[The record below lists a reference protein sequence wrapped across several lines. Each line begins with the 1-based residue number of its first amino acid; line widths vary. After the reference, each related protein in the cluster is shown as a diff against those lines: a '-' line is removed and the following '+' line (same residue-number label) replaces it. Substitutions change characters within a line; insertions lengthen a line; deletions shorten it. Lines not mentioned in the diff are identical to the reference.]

1 MCFGANF
8 SSPKYFH
15 QNIEFYPIF
24 STSVP
29 FDRRKA
35 SRLVNI
41 WFSLPRNNNIFPKI
55 DPKCISRITRER
67 GCGSALGVPWIRIR
81 TWCCFN
87 RKVNTQKCAWNQVKS
102 VGKSCSGIVEASNF
116 LFVGKIIMTDHVH
129 ITLGWVPKKSG
140 DPIPS
145 RRDAK
150 CKCNRYPGCTRHR
163 AQSTRGQ
170 LTAKLI
176 WKRVWSQA
184 VRQVGVGSRVTPS
197 YQSRTLTL
205 PPPQTWSGCQ
215 GGPATRGESPPQHK
229 SPQTEMQ
236 KHKSSCCTSAPQ
248 TNCKAITMNSKR
260 SLFWMFVV

>member
-1 MCFGANF
+1 M
-8 SSPKYFH
+8 
-15 QNIEFYPIF
+15 
-24 STSVP
+24 
-29 FDRRKA
+29 
-35 SRLVNI
+35 
-41 WFSLPRNNNIFPKI
+41 
-55 DPKCISRITRER
+55 
-67 GCGSALGVPWIRIR
+67 
-81 TWCCFN
+81 
-87 RKVNTQKCAWNQVKS
+87 
-102 VGKSCSGIVEASNF
+102 GKSCSGIVEASNF
-116 LFVGKIIMTDHVH
+116 LFVGKIIMTDHDQ

-145 RRDAK
+145 RPDAK

-197 YQSRTLTL
+197 YQSGTLTL

-229 SPQTEMQ
+229 STQLKQ
-236 KHKSSCCTSAPQ
+236 KCKSTNLPAAPLHHRQ
-248 TNCKAITMNSKR
+248 IAKQSLWIQKDLYSECLLSKISI
-260 SLFWMFVV
+260 SLTPRIVN